1 MMGEAIKRCA
11 IYTRKSHEE
20 GLEQEFNSLDAQ
32 RLSAE
37 NYINSQQFNGWRLI
51 EKRYDDGGFSGGNTE
66 RPALKEL
73 LADIKAGKID
83 VVVVYKIDRLS
94 RSLIDFAEL
103 QTTFE
108 KYNTSF
114 VSVTQQIDTSGS
126 TGRMML
132 NILMTFAQYER
143 EIIAE
148 RIRDK
153 MSATRRQGKYIG
165 GVSPFGYKA
174 ENKHLQIQ
182 PEEAKAVKQVFRRY
196 LETQSPKLIAQ
207 ELNAEKLT
215 TRQGKEWRISHIY
228 RMLNARIYTGD
239 IAYKGE
245 VFKGEHEAIISRE
258 VWNEAQELLAEN
270 CPAKGKH
277 RDHNGTLSLLKGII
291 RCGHCGGAML
301 PNHTTFRDGRHYYYY
316 LCSQD
321 LKRAK
326 YQCPVHRIPGGDI
339 EKLVMDEVAAIF
351 KSEQF
356 IEMLAKESGLNRD
369 EIAARFSGVSGLWDT
384 LFPLERKRLLQLM
397 VEKVSVFQ
405 GHVELDIKTSGMKL
419 LVKELENERIQ
430 VAGKR

>member
-1 MMGEAIKRCA
+1 MF
-11 IYTRKSHEE
+11 H
-20 GLEQEFNSLDAQ
+20 D
-32 RLSAE
+32 
-37 NYINSQQFNGWRLI
+37 
-51 EKRYDDGGFSGGNTE
+51 FS
-66 RPALKEL
+66 
-73 LADIKAGKID
+73 
-83 VVVVYKIDRLS
+83 S
-94 RSLIDFAEL
+94 
-103 QTTFE
+103 
-108 KYNTSF
+108 
-114 VSVTQQIDTSGS
+114 
-126 TGRMML
+126 
-132 NILMTFAQYER
+132 
-143 EIIAE
+143 
-148 RIRDK
+148 DK
-153 MSATRRQGKYIG
+153 
-165 GVSPFGYKA
+165 
-174 ENKHLQIQ
+174 
-182 PEEAKAVKQVFRRY
+182 
-196 LETQSPKLIAQ
+196 
-207 ELNAEKLT
+207 
-215 TRQGKEWRISHIY
+215 
-228 RMLNARIYTGD
+228 
-239 IAYKGE
+239 KG
-245 VFKGEHEAIISRE
+245 FKGEHEAIISRE

>member
-114 VSVTQQIDTSGS
+114 VAVTQQIDTSGS

-228 RMLNARIYTGD
+228 RMLNARIYAGD

-258 VWNEAQELLAEN
+258 VWNEAQELLADN
-270 CPAKGKH
+270 NPMKGKR
-277 RDHNGTLSLLKGII
+277 RDHNVNPPFGNI
-291 RCGHCGGAML
+291 
-301 PNHTTFRDGRHYYYY
+301 
-316 LCSQD
+316 
-321 LKRAK
+321 
-326 YQCPVHRIPGGDI
+326 
-339 EKLVMDEVAAIF
+339 
-351 KSEQF
+351 
-356 IEMLAKESGLNRD
+356 
-369 EIAARFSGVSGLWDT
+369 
-384 LFPLERKRLLQLM
+384 
-397 VEKVSVFQ
+397 
-405 GHVELDIKTSGMKL
+405 
-419 LVKELENERIQ
+419 
-430 VAGKR
+430 

>member
-1 MMGEAIKRCA
+1 MMGETIKRCA

-37 NYINSQQFNGWRLI
+37 NYIRSQQFNGWRLI

-114 VSVTQQIDTSGS
+114 VAVTQQIDTSGS

-207 ELNAEKLT
+207 ELNAEKMT

-245 VFKGEHEAIISRE
+245 VFKGEHEAIITRE

-321 LKRAK
+321 LKRSK

-369 EIAARFSGVSGLWDT
+369 EISARFSGVSGLWDT

-430 VAGKR
+430 VAGER